1 MKKKETLGGSIWGI
15 LFAIIT
21 IGLIRGIGQD

>member
-15 LFAIIT
+15 ILAVIT
-21 IGLIRGIGQD
+21 IGLIRGIGND